1 MKLINQLMGVEMS
14 FDITYQALLNNYEGC
29 TEVVINPYG

>member
-1 MKLINQLMGVEMS
+1 MGVEMS
-14 FDITYQALLNNYEGC
+14 FDITQALLNNYEGC